1 VVATLVPEIVSPP
14 RLTRELQ
21 IAPDTGLHQPPVLCN
36 RGTSYFPRSLPLYLK
51 STFLYAICQV
61 LFALPAGLFRPSRLR
76 SFQKGYPKGSTMLT
90 SLTFAGDVWYCFDV
104 PIKQALI
111 KSPRLDIVAH
121 INRDGVFRCV
131 QDRHW
136 DFYPGVVALFL
147 SCRIYSS
154 TPRE

>member
-1 VVATLVPEIVSPP
+1 MRFVKYFL
-14 RLTRELQ
+14 LYC
-21 IAPDTGLHQPPVLCN
+21 APW
-36 RGTSYFPRSLPLYLK
+36 
-51 STFLYAICQV
+51 
-61 LFALPAGLFRPSRLR
+61 LR
-76 SFQKGYPKGSTMLT
+76 SFPKRLSKRRYYAHP
-90 SLTFAGDVWYCFDV
+90 LTFTRDVWYCFDV

-147 SCRIYSS
+147 CCRIYSS
-154 TPRE
+154 TPREGKVVPYTIPVQVR